1 MSILMP
7 PMHSLS
13 QFDPFHSQ
21 AYPTAAL
28 FEAQEHYFQP
38 AVYSPIGYATM
49 HPFPVDPRWF
59 NTSLSGHASAAPLPF
74 SAITTSDNIIPP
86 HTPTDVL
93 SLSPSSTIAPIPLSG
108 SRDRSRSMSNRIR
121 SLTNSSNNNNTSHAT
136 RLSRQ
141 STGSQRIA
149 RRATVSS
156 SPSLAA
162 PHLQTPSAVH
172 SPTGLPPPPPYMQ
185 SPTLH
190 SPEDGHETRATK
202 RRRTNDHDS
211 SHLHTHTFTVVPE
224 PPLLLT
230 QTQTPHLSQ
239 IHAHHAGYAHMQ
251 TWAGPSSADPVSHGV
266 GSQHGFAQWPVV
278 PMAYFET
285 HDHHHAMRDDTA
297 PLGSSEPHLLQFQ
310 SPTNTIQGPLLYP
323 SPSPDVDTPSVNP
336 SQAFRKMEPES
347 PQLHEHEHEH
357 EHVPVESVEP
367 FEHGPTEFPPRPYA
381 GGVTAI
387 SPWTYVKPVGKIYGS
402 RLEQMPAIET
412 RLAKLEDQMDQ
423 YLDLRA
429 SHALRKSQLPGLDF
443 AAPLMEFGP
452 RAPCRMFGGR
462 IWPTALARRVRRTPR
477 D

>member
-21 AYPTAAL
+21 AYSTAAL

-74 SAITTSDNIIPP
+74 SAITTPDNIIPP

-121 SLTNSSNNNNTSHAT
+121 SLTNTSTSTSNNNTTHAT

-141 STGSQRIA
+141 STGPSQRIT

-156 SPSLAA
+156 PSVAA
-162 PHLQTPSAVH
+162 QHVQTPSALH
-172 SPTGLPPPPPYMQ
+172 SPTALPPPPPYMQ

-190 SPEDGHETRATK
+190 SPEDSHETRATK

-211 SHLHTHTFTVVPE
+211 SHLHTFTVVPE

-230 QTQTPHLSQ
+230 QTQAPHLSQ
-239 IHAHHAGYAHMQ
+239 IHPHHHHAGYAPMQ
-251 TWAGPSSADPVSHGV
+251 TWAGPPSADPVSHGV
-266 GSQHGFAQWPVV
+266 GTQHGFAQWPLV
-278 PMAYFET
+278 PMSYFT
-285 HDHHHAMRDDTA
+285 SDGHDHHSIRDDTT
-297 PLGSSEPHLLQFQ
+297 PLTASDAHLIHFA
-310 SPTNTIQGPLLYP
+310 SPPTATVTGPILYP
-323 SPSPDVDTPSVNP
+323 SPSPDVETPLSVIP
-336 SQAFRKMEPES
+336 SQAFRKAEPES
-347 PQLHEHEHEH
+347 PQLPQHLPTEL
-357 EHVPVESVEP
+357 VEP

-381 GGVTAI
+381 GGPAAI

-402 RLEQMPAIET
+402 RLEQMPAIEA
-412 RLAKLEDQMDQ
+412 RLTKLEEQVDQ

-429 SHALRKSQLPGLDF
+429 THALRNSQLPGLDF
-443 AAPLMEFGP
+443 ATPLMEFGS